1 MADNGWIGGICFAE
15 PDLPKLLILSLERI
29 GVVDLPEF
37 LYREYDSKGTLRC
50 DLMIFVARSTR
61 YPDVDP
67 WFISTTSFRF
77 PDTYRKAAR
86 KALRRLRMIYK
97 HHLQRTPMGFFPPS
111 EGRGRTWIA
120 WMRGLG
126 REEEDL
132 EDTVSHLSI
141 YLTGLDELYREQAAQ
156 LKQQVHRAEK
166 ATQEL
171 DEQRTR
177 TVHAEYSLA
186 ALHVRMEEKEAEL
199 EEQRARV
206 THAENSLASL
216 QARMREYEARRGIG
230 GWIEE
235 EEEEEPMETHWDI
248 GTQTEEEEPEE
259 THWDKGTQTE
269 DDMTD
274 QYLPLK
280 KRSLRIE
287 EESP

>member
-1 MADNGWIGGICFAE
+1 
-15 PDLPKLLILSLERI
+15 
-29 GVVDLPEF
+29 
-37 LYREYDSKGTLRC
+37 
-50 DLMIFVARSTR
+50 
-61 YPDVDP
+61 
-67 WFISTTSFRF
+67 
-77 PDTYRKAAR
+77 
-86 KALRRLRMIYK
+86 
-97 HHLQRTPMGFFPPS
+97 MGFFLPT

-120 WMRGLG
+120 WMRGLR
-126 REEEDL
+126 REEEDP

-166 ATQEL
+166 ASQEL

-177 TVHAEYSLA
+177 AACAEYSLA
-186 ALHVRMEEKEAEL
+186 AL
-199 EEQRARV
+199 
-206 THAENSLASL
+206 
-216 QARMREYEARRGIG
+216 QARMQECEARRGIG

-235 EEEEEPMETHWDI
+235 EEEEEPMETHWDV

-269 DDMTD
+269 DDVMN

-280 KRSLRIE
+280 KRPLRIE